1 MTKAEARNNFKNIRK
16 NISDWDKQRIS
27 RVICEKIIEVIENE
41 GYEHVLTYSPL
52 AGEVDVSKVFDELSD
67 RVNFYFPRVNGEE
80 MEFYRVD
87 IEEELEKGSFNVM
100 EPKIECPQIVYKD
113 KKYLML
119 VPGLAFDEEGYRL
132 GYGKGY
138 YDKYLCKNLD
148 KNITTAGICY
158 MECLTRCLPRDS
170 HDMDMDMIIIEG

>member
-80 MEFYRVD
+80 MEFHKRLLNRLKKAQ
-87 IEEELEKGSFNVM
+87 ISGMLF
-100 EPKIECPQIVYKD
+100 KIDLRGVHKC
-113 KKYLML
+113 
-119 VPGLAFDEEGYRL
+119 
-132 GYGKGY
+132 
-138 YDKYLCKNLD
+138 
-148 KNITTAGICY
+148 
-158 MECLTRCLPRDS
+158 
-170 HDMDMDMIIIEG
+170 